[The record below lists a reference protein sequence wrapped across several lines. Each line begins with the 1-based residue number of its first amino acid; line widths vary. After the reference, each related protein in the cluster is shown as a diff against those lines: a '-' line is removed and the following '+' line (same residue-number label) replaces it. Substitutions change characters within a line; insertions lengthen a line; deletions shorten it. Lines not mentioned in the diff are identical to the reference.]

1 MIDVWAIVAA
11 NESIGGP
18 QKNQHRGRENLLSLI
33 NIVKNRV
40 DHLLN

>member
-18 QKNQHRGRENLLSLI
+18 EKT
-33 NIVKNRV
+33 NIGEEKIYY
-40 DHLLN
+40 H